1 MDANSQQK
9 VIAKGFVILRSDD
22 QPNIRIKFKGPGT
35 SEWKTFEK
43 PFVSKAA
50 RDRRM
55 KVLLVLQ
62 NYISD

>member
-55 KVLLVLQ
+55 KELLEKQ
-62 NYISD
+62 NYIFD

>member
-1 MDANSQQK
+1 MDAKSQQK
-9 VIAKGFVILRSDD
+9 VIAKGLTILRSDD

-43 PFVSKAA
+43 PFETKAA

-55 KVLLVLQ
+55 KELLDKP
-62 NYISD
+62 NYIFD

>member
-22 QPNIRIKFKGPGT
+22 QPNIRIKYKGPAT
-35 SEWKTFEK
+35 TEWRTFEK

-55 KVLLVLQ
+55 KELLEKS
-62 NYISD
+62 NYIAD

>member
-1 MDANSQQK
+1 MDATSQQK

-43 PFVSKAA
+43 AFDSKAA

-55 KVLLVLQ
+55 KELLTKP
-62 NYISD
+62 NYIFD